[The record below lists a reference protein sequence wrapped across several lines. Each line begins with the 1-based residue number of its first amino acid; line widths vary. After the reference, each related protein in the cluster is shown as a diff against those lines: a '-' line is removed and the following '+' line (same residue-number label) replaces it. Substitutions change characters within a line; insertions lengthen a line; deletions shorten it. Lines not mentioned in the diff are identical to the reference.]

1 MVRASLVTVT
11 YEEFKKL
18 DMRVV
23 KVIKAEPIPGRTRIL
38 KLELDTGGGE
48 RKTIIA
54 GGAQFYKP
62 QDFVGKKFI
71 GLVNLA
77 PKTVADVKSEGMILA
92 TDTEKPLWLSVD
104 QEAPVG
110 AWII

>member
-1 MVRASLVTVT
+1 MVTIT

-23 KVIKAEPIPGRTRIL
+23 KVTKAEPIPSRTKIL
-38 KLELDTGGGE
+38 KLELDIGGGE
-48 RKTIIA
+48 RRTVIA

-71 GLVNLA
+71 GLINLA
-77 PKTVADVKSEGMILA
+77 PRTVAGVVSEGMILA
-92 TDTEKPLWLSVD
+92 TDAEKPLWLSVD

-110 AWII
+110 SRVI

>member
-1 MVRASLVTVT
+1 LVTVS

-23 KVIKAEPIPGRTRIL
+23 KVTKAEPILGRTKIL
-38 KLELDTGGGE
+38 KLELDIGGGE
-48 RKTIIA
+48 TRTFIA

-77 PKTVADVKSEGMILA
+77 PKTVAGVRSEGMILA
-92 TDTEKPLWLSVD
+92 TDTEKPLWLLVD

-110 AWII
+110 SRII